1 VLCKDEVKPPNRL
14 ACIELLRKEEDKT
27 SFGID
32 CIEVL
37 CKDEVNKLPAQSAA
51 QKRVAK
57 FETSFSSV
65 GLKVVRLHPDW
76 IG

>member
-1 VLCKDEVKPPNRL
+1 
-14 ACIELLRKEEDKT
+14 
-27 SFGID
+27 
-32 CIEVL
+32 VL

-76 IG
+76 MG